1 MSDTTRRQI
10 SLAHLTVLDTTPP
23 ELVSVAA
30 AAGFRTIGIRL
41 TATPSVGVP
50 PYDILSD
57 GPLLRETLRRL
68 ADTGVSV
75 LDTEFLRFEPDQPVG
90 IPEGFLEV
98 SARLG
103 AQNVLV
109 MSAEPDEA
117 RTIERFCDLC
127 DRAAPYG
134 LHVNL
139 EFAIYTGVRT
149 LAHAV
154 DVVVRSKRQNA
165 SVLIDALHF
174 SRSGGLP
181 AARRGSRSRALPLRS
196 DLRCRR
202 RHARSRRHAR
212 AHSRGPHGP
221 SPSGRGSAAADG
233 AGGGAARYTAARHRG
248 ALPNGGR
255 FASRRARA
263 ARVSGAL
270 DPARGA
276 NRVTGAPTRSS
287 LALAAAIVGDGVG
300 SRPGPQDRISRQI
313 DALRAVRGVEDQT
326 PFVGAARR

>member
-1 MSDTTRRQI
+1 MTRPI

-50 PYDILSD
+50 PYDALHD
-57 GPLLRETLRRL
+57 GPLLRETLTRL

-75 LDTEFLRFEPDQPVG
+75 LDTEFLRFEPDQAVG

-103 AQNVLV
+103 AKYVLV

-117 RTIERFCDLC
+117 RTIERFGDLC

-134 LHVNL
+134 LTVGL

-149 LAHAV
+149 LAHAASILAKAA
-154 DVVVRSKRQNA
+154 RSNA

-181 AARRGSRSRALPLRS
+181 AHVKQVDPALLRYVQICDATSEMPGPTDTPALIREARTGRLLPGEGALPLRE
-196 DLRCRR
+196 LV
-202 RHARSRRHAR
+202 A
-212 AHSRGPHGP
+212 
-221 SPSGRGSAAADG
+221 
-233 AGGGAARYTAARHRG
+233 
-248 ALPNGGR
+248 ALPAGLPLAIEAPCRETAGLP
-255 FASRRARA
+255 ALERAKRA
-263 ARVSGAL
+263 YRAL
-270 DPARGA
+270 ATL
-276 NRVTGAPTRSS
+276 TGA
-287 LALAAAIVGDGVG
+287 
-300 SRPGPQDRISRQI
+300 
-313 DALRAVRGVEDQT
+313 
-326 PFVGAARR
+326 